1 MSVTKKCVVCSVD
14 FVCKSL
20 NGVEKFCPTCFGNR
34 TNTKAMLDM
43 KKRFEAQVMALEDR
57 MEKLETVHSIMDD
70 LIETTI
76 NTKLLSVLNNNTDD
90 GMKDNTDDGMK
101 DLENKILLLNNKI
114 VKIIKQN
121 NLELEI

>member
-20 NGVEKFCPTCFGNR
+20 NGVEKYCPSCFGHK
-34 TNTKAMLDM
+34 TDTKAMLDM
-43 KKRFEAQVMALEDR
+43 KKRFEAQVMAIEDR
-57 MEKLETVHSIMDD
+57 MEKLEKVNSIMED

-76 NTKLLSVLNNNTDD
+76 NTKLLSVLN
-90 GMKDNTDDGMK
+90 KYKHDNKNIDN
-101 DLENKILLLNNKI
+101 LENKILSLNNKL

-121 NLELEI
+121 NLELKI

>member
-20 NGVEKFCPTCFGNR
+20 NGVEKYCPTCFGNR

-76 NTKLLSVLNNNTDD
+76 NTKLLSVLNNNI
-90 GMKDNTDDGMK
+90 NTDDGMK
-101 DLENKILLLNNKI
+101 DLENKILLLNNKV

>member
-1 MSVTKKCVVCSVD
+1 MSLTKKCVVCSAD

-20 NGVEKFCPTCFGNR
+20 TGVEKYCPTCFGNK

-57 MEKLETVHSIMDD
+57 MEKLENIHSIMDD

-76 NTKLLSVLNNNTDD
+76 NTKLLLVLNNNE
-90 GMKDNTDDGMK
+90 DNNNEDNQNIK
-101 DLENKILLLNNKI
+101 DLENKILLLNNKL
-114 VKIIKQN
+114 VKIVKQN